1 MNDQNNNKQIAYS
14 DYLILKNAFNE
25 LLEKYNKIKDENKQ
39 LNNILKETQ
48 SSIKEFEKS
57 KNKISNLVIE
67 VQEKYNNLQKKYKE
81 LTQEIKNK
89 EKEKKSKLLKFSISH
104 FYINFKG
111 NNNYKQLLSDFEE
124 INEKYKSLK
133 EEYNKSTLNK
143 LCSTISSSNGRTN
156 VDNKLQNYKNI
167 LMENYL
173 NTINLGY
180 ENNNGDDFSLESE
193 PIPSFIKCLRKIS

>member
-1 MNDQNNNKQIAYS
+1 MNEENNNKQIAYS
-14 DYLILKNAFNE
+14 DYLTLKNAFNE

-89 EKEKKSKLLKFSISH
+89 EKEKKSQLLKFSISQ
-104 FYINFKG
+104 FYINLKG

-143 LCSTISSSNGRTN
+143 LCSTISPSNGRTN

-180 ENNNGDDFSLESE
+180 DNNNGDDFSLESE